1 MGKTSSSLR
10 IPSHDASVCAEMQL
24 PYPSWISMK
33 YRLCIPFVWCF
44 LICVWNTT
52 LGGLIH
58 QGGKIKSGDVFII
71 WVNSMMETDKL
82 LFKTKTKSR
91 WHSVLHQIALH
102 VGYQTLYC
110 SMCSYRLDLSSILKR
125 KLSTS
130 STRFLYINTLSISD
144 VPEALRQSLRPWLYI
159 KSSICK

>member
-1 MGKTSSSLR
+1 MGKTSSSLI

-24 PYPSWISMK
+24 RYPSWISMK
-33 YRLCIPFVWCF
+33 YCLYIPFV
-44 LICVWNTT
+44 LICVGYTT

-82 LFKTKTKSR
+82 LFKTKTKSL
-91 WHSVLHQIALH
+91 WHSVLHQIASH
-102 VGYQTLYC
+102 GYQTLYC
-110 SMCSYRLDLSSILKR
+110 RMCSYRLDLSSILKR

-130 STRFLYINTLSISD
+130 STRFLCMNTPIRK
-144 VPEALRQSLRPWLYI
+144 VMFQ
-159 KSSICK
+159 KH